1 MVLVR
6 ISITP
11 IGWEHCK
18 AEPQVRFAATAG
30 GNEDILSSS
39 RAGTPSR
46 AGRSQLAPNTI
57 AAMKSAAPQSLDE
70 WLSHA
75 ARLHPYEIDLGLERV
90 TEVADRLS
98 LRPPP
103 GRVITVAGTNGKGS
117 TAALIAASL
126 RIRAGLRT
134 ALYLSP
140 YLQEFGERIQINGN
154 HAGELDLCPEFE
166 RVESARGDVRLTEF
180 EFVTLA
186 AFSLFSRAG
195 CEAWVLEVGLGGR
208 LDAVNAIDPDVSV
221 ITRIALDHQEWLGNT
236 IDSVAVEKAGI
247 LRAGRPALYGAG
259 RAPAP
264 ITARAR
270 ELNTPLLQASVDFD
284 FERCGDSWNWRGA
297 LARREGLAV
306 LNPAS
311 AAELPNASL
320 ALAALERLDTEWVP
334 DRDDYV
340 SVAEAARLP
349 GRFERFRFADA
360 EWVLDVAHNPDA
372 GSCLARS
379 LGTLPPRPAIWVL
392 GMHVDKDV
400 AGFFGVLPV
409 GELDRIVVVRAEGPK
424 ACSPEQLEKK
434 AAAWPHSGLWRCE
447 SVAEGCVRAAEMAGP
462 DYRVVVTGS
471 FNTAGPARTWLQ
483 SRKIT
488 DQAGQ

>member
-1 MVLVR
+1 
-6 ISITP
+6 
-11 IGWEHCK
+11 
-18 AEPQVRFAATAG
+18 
-30 GNEDILSSS
+30 
-39 RAGTPSR
+39 
-46 AGRSQLAPNTI
+46 
-57 AAMKSAAPQSLDE
+57 MKSGAPQSLDE

-140 YLQEFGERIQINGN
+140 YLQEFGERIQIDGN
-154 HAGELDLCPEFE
+154 HAGEPDLCPEFE

-186 AFSLFSRAG
+186 CFGLFSRAR

-221 ITRIALDHQEWLGNT
+221 ITRIALDHQDWLGDT
-236 IDSVAVEKAGI
+236 LDSVAAEKAGI

-259 RAPAP
+259 MAPAP
-264 ITARAR
+264 IATRAR
-270 ELNTPLLQASVDFD
+270 ELDAPLLQAGVDFD
-284 FERCGDSWNWRGA
+284 FERRGDRWDWRGTKIH
-297 LARREGLAV
+297 RSGLPV
-306 LNPAS
+306 GDPAN

-320 ALAALERLDTEWVP
+320 ALAALERLNPDWVP
-334 DRDDYV
+334 DRSDY
-340 SVAEAARLP
+340 AEILRAGRLP
-349 GRFERFRFADA
+349 GRFERMEFAGV

-372 GSCLARS
+372 GACLAKS
-379 LGTLPPRPAIWVL
+379 LRALSPRPAVWVL
-392 GMHVDKDV
+392 GMHRDKEIP
-400 AGFFGVLPV
+400 GFVNALP
-409 GELDRIVVVRAEGPK
+409 LDANDQVIVTRADGPK
-424 ACSPEQLEKK
+424 ACSPEELAQ
-434 AAAWPHSGLWRCE
+434 AVRARPHAGLWRCE
-447 SVAEGCVRAAEMAGP
+447 SVAEACGRAAELAGAEF
-462 DYRVVVTGS
+462 RVVVTGS
-471 FNTAGPARTWLQ
+471 FNTAGPARGWLQ
-483 SRKIT
+483 SRVL
-488 DQAGQ
+488 G